1 MFVGFIKI
9 YNSVELKI
17 VLKSKKFVES
27 RYTWVF
33 VSHYTIMCNGKNSL
47 NFLEYLLSNVSS
59 DDVY

>member
-33 VSHYTIMCNGKNSL
+33 VSHYTIMCNSL